1 MPAGATY
8 ELIATYT
15 VPSTTT
21 SYTFTSIPQTYT
33 DLILV
38 GSTTSAGTTDIRFNS
53 DSGSNYGMAQMW
65 GPNGSDVYSQGAGGN
80 TAITNGDSGTT
91 VGASPFVSN
100 IFQYT
105 NTNIYKRIITEADD
119 DRYGRAYKI
128 TGHWR
133 NLAAITSVS
142 ISSSSNGMNAGSV
155 FTLYGISGV

>member
-21 SYTFTSIPQTYT
+21 SYTFTSVPQTYT

-38 GSTTSAGTTDIRFNS
+38 GSGTSAGTTDITFNN
-53 DSGSNYGMAQMW
+53 DGGANYGMAQMW
-65 GPNGSDVYSQGAGGN
+65 GPNGPDVYSQGAGGVN
-80 TAITNGDSGTT
+80 GITNGDSGTT

-105 NTNIYKRIITEADD
+105 NTSVYKRIITEAND

-133 NLAAITSVS
+133 SLTAITSVK
-142 ISSSSNGMNAGSV
+142 ISSSASGLVAGSV
-155 FTLYGISGV
+155 YTLYGISGV